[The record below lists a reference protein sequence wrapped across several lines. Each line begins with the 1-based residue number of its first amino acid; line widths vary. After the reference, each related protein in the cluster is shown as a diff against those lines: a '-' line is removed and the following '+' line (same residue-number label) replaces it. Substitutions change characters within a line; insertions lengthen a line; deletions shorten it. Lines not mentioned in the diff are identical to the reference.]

1 MLSKIKQLTSETAT
15 YGISTILGR
24 FLNFILVPF
33 YTNVLKPSVYGVV
46 TTVYAYIAFLNV
58 IYTFGLEAAYFKYAS
73 TLEIGNKKENF
84 STPLISIFCT
94 SLLFTIILL
103 SFSQEISNIATGG
116 NSVIVKYTAG
126 ILFFDAL
133 CVIPFAT
140 LRLEKKAKRFA
151 FIKLFNIV
159 INVTLNLLLLLVFHM
174 DIEGI
179 FISAL
184 VASISTFIL
193 LLPTIISNFEFCFPK
208 NLYKELLLFGLPYI
222 PSALSVII
230 IQVVDRPILEKMLN
244 YEVVGIFQ
252 ANYRLGIVMMLVVS
266 MFEYAWRPFFL
277 TNAKEE
283 NAKEIFARV
292 LTYFTIFACF
302 VFLLVSFFISEIVQI
317 PLPGRGHIIGQQYW
331 GGLNIVPIILLS
343 YIFNGFYTNFIVGVY
358 IEKKTKYLPY
368 LTGLSAISNIAFN
381 LILIPYFQMIGAA
394 CATLISYMVM
404 AGGMYLL
411 NQKFYPIKY
420 EYKRLAIIAISTM
433 LFFLIFLLIHGH
445 FSVLV
450 EVIIKLLLISAFISS
465 FFYTKFFYN
474 SELDQIKL
482 LLGKLA
488 FRIRH

>member
-1 MLSKIKQLTSETAT
+1 MLAKIKQLTSETAI
-15 YGISTILGR
+15 YGVSTILGR

-33 YTNVLKPSVYGVV
+33 YTNVLKPSVYGVM

-94 SLLFTIILL
+94 SLFFSIILL
-103 SFSQEISNIATGG
+103 LFSQEISNIAASG
-116 NSVIVKYTAG
+116 NSVIVKYAAG

-140 LRLEKKAKRFA
+140 LRLERKAKKFA
-151 FIKLFNIV
+151 FIKLFNII
-159 INVTLNLLLLLVFHM
+159 INVTLNLVLLLVFNM

-184 VASISTFIL
+184 VASICTFVL
-193 LLPTIISNFEFCFPK
+193 LLPTIIANFEFSFPK
-208 NLYKELLLFGLPYI
+208 KLYKELLIFGLPYI

-230 IQVVDRPILEKMLN
+230 IQVIDRPILEKMLN
-244 YEVVGIFQ
+244 YEIVGIFQ
-252 ANYRLGIVMMLVVS
+252 ANYRLGIIMMLVVS

-292 LTYFTIFACF
+292 LTYFTIFSCF
-302 VFLLVSFFISEIVQI
+302 VFLVVSFFISEIVQI
-317 PLPGRGHIIGQQYW
+317 PLPGRGHIIGQKYW
-331 GGLNIVPIILLS
+331 GGLNIVPIILLG
-343 YIFNGFYTNFIVGVY
+343 YMFNGFYTNFIVGVY

-368 LTGLSAISNIAFN
+368 VTGLSAISNIFFN
-381 LILIPYFQMIGAA
+381 LLLIPYFQMVGAA

-404 AGGMYLL
+404 AGGMYCL

-420 EYKRLAIIAISTM
+420 EYKRLAIIAISTT
-433 LFFLIFLLIHGH
+433 LFFLIFVLIRGH
-445 FSVLV
+445 FSILV
-450 EVIIKLLLISAFISS
+450 EVIIKLLLICAFISS
-465 FFYTKFFYN
+465 FFYSKFFFN
-474 SELDQIKL
+474 SELEEIKL
-482 LLGKLA
+482 LLKKLS
-488 FRIRH
+488 FKIKS

>member
-1 MLSKIKQLTSETAT
+1 MLSKIKQLTSETAI
-15 YGISTILGR
+15 YGISTVLGR

-33 YTNVLKPSVYGVV
+33 YTNVLKPGVYGVV

-94 SLLFTIILL
+94 SLFFSIILL
-103 SFSQEISNIATGG
+103 LFSQDISNIAAGG
-116 NSVIVKYTAG
+116 NHIIVKYSAG

-159 INVTLNLLLLLVFHM
+159 INVTLNLVLLLVYHM
-174 DIEGI
+174 GIEGI

-184 VASISTFIL
+184 VASIFTFVL
-193 LLPTIISNFEFCFPK
+193 LLPTIVSNFEFCFPK
-208 NLYKELLLFGLPYI
+208 KLYKELLLFGLPYI

-230 IQVVDRPILEKMLN
+230 IQVIDRPILEKLLN
-244 YEVVGIFQ
+244 YEVVGVFQ
-252 ANYRLGIVMMLVVS
+252 ANYRLGIIMMLVVS

-292 LTYFTIFACF
+292 LTYFTIFSCF
-302 VFLLVSFFISEIVQI
+302 IFLVVSLFISEFVQI
-317 PLPGRGHIIGQQYW
+317 PLPGRGHIIGEKYW

-343 YIFNGFYTNFIVGVY
+343 YIFNGFYTNFVVGVY
-358 IEKKTKYLPY
+358 IEKKTKYLP
-368 LTGLSAISNIAFN
+368 LVTGASAISNIVFN
-381 LILIPYFQMIGAA
+381 LILIPHFQMLGAA
-394 CATLISYMVM
+394 CATLISYIVM
-404 AGGMYLL
+404 AGGMYFL
-411 NQKFYPIKY
+411 NQKFYRIKY
-420 EYKRLAIIAISTM
+420 EYKRLAIIAISTV
-433 LFFLIFLLIHGH
+433 LFFLIFLIIRGH
-445 FSVLV
+445 FSILV
-450 EVIIKLLLISAFISS
+450 EVIIKLLLICAFISS
-465 FFYTKFFYN
+465 FFYTKFLYSN
-474 SELDQIKL
+474 ELEEIKL
-482 LLGKLA
+482 LLKKLV
-488 FRIRH
+488 FKMKY

>member
-33 YTNVLKPSVYGVV
+33 YTNVLKPNVYGVV

-94 SLLFTIILL
+94 SLLFSIILL
-103 SFSQEISNIATGG
+103 IFSREISNIAAGG
-116 NSVIVKYTAG
+116 NSVIVRYAAG

-140 LRLEKKAKRFA
+140 LRLEKKAKKFA

-159 INVTLNLLLLLVFHM
+159 INVTLNLVLLLVFRM

-184 VASISTFIL
+184 VASIFTFVA
-193 LLPTIISNFEFCFPK
+193 LLPTIVSNFEFCFPK
-208 NLYKELLLFGLPYI
+208 KLYKELLLFGLPYI

-230 IQVVDRPILEKMLN
+230 IQVVDRPILEKMLS
-244 YEVVGIFQ
+244 YEVVGVFQ

-277 TNAKEE
+277 TNAKED
-283 NAKEIFARV
+283 NAKELFARV
-292 LTYFTIFACF
+292 LTYFTVFSCF
-302 VFLLVSFFISEIVQI
+302 VFLTVSFFISEIVQI

-368 LTGLSAISNIAFN
+368 VTGLSAISNIVSN
-381 LILIPYFQMIGAA
+381 LILIPYFHMVGAA

-404 AGGMYLL
+404 AGGMYFL

-420 EYKRLAIIAISTM
+420 EYKRLAIIAVSTM
-433 LFFLIFLLIHGH
+433 LFFLIFLLIQGH

-450 EVIIKLLLISAFISS
+450 EVTIKLFLICAFISS
-465 FFYTKFFYN
+465 FFYSKFFYT

-482 LLGKLA
+482 LLKKLT
-488 FRIRH
+488 FRMKS